1 MHLKTKIYKQEQSY
15 NTVIRDRKKP
25 TSFGQA
31 DKVIKKDLRTREKKK
46 QERMA
51 TIGFDYIQNVS
62 NEGNVTDGEAAYLH
76 KRALMT

>member
-31 DKVIKKDLRTREKKK
+31 DKVIKKDLRTREKK

-62 NEGNVTDGEAAYLH
+62 NEGNVTDGEAEYLH